1 MHLLRYQVAV
11 SLDGFIAP
19 PNGSADWLNPYGKIA
34 GEVMGPWMKQIGG
47 LLLGRATYDQAGSF
61 GGWMWGDLPAL
72 VMTSRPLPKK
82 HPASVEVLG
91 GDPAEGLKRLRA
103 RISPGKGKGG
113 DIWLFGGGV
122 TAGRFLGA
130 GLIDMIELT
139 IVPVALGAGR
149 TLFNG
154 VTVQETFELVSV
166 QQRALGCVSNTYRRI
181 EKSARRATPPP
192 RHSPARSRR
201 DSR

>member
-19 PNGSADWLNPYGKIA
+19 RDGSADWLNAYGKVA

-47 LLLGRATYDQAGSF
+47 ILVGRATWDQAIGM
-61 GGWMWGDLPAL
+61 GGWMWGKTKAL
-72 VMTSRPLPKK
+72 VMTSRPIPKA
-82 HPASVEVLG
+82 PPDIETST
-91 GDPAEGLKRLRA
+91 DPAAGLKRLREQMTE
-103 RISPGKGKGG
+103 G

-122 TAGRFLGA
+122 TAGKFLKA

-139 IVPVALGAGR
+139 IVPVALGSGR
-149 TLFNG
+149 TLFDG
-154 VTVQETFELVSV
+154 VAAQETFELASV
-166 QQRALGCVSNTYRRI
+166 QQHALGCVSNTYRRI
-181 EKSARRATPPP
+181 EETAKRATPPKRRAP
-192 RHSPARSRR
+192 PRSRR